1 MEIKRAVYQNQCF
14 KSVSIKDFDS
24 LYITRLNFEQ
34 TWVNEVENRSLRKY
48 IALNT
53 IK

>member
-24 LYITRLNFEQ
+24 FYFTSNDVLCVILNIVLAFMII
-34 TWVNEVENRSLRKY
+34 R
-48 IALNT
+48 A
-53 IK
+53 